1 MHLLTNNC
9 FFTTIMIDF
18 SSFEP
23 LQKFFWIVAC
33 CASLVFIIQTIMT
46 FVGLGTDA
54 DIDAGPMDGSVDSVE
69 NGELSGVFSFRNLI
83 NFLLGYGWAGVLFFN
98 SFEKRWLL
106 QVVAIAVGLLFV
118 LAFVFMF
125 RQVMKLSHDGSFR
138 MSEAV
143 GLKADVYL
151 RIPAAR
157 SGRGKVQVS
166 VKGSVHEIDA
176 MTDSESEIP
185 TGGQVE
191 IVEVLGDDLLLV
203 K

>member
-1 MHLLTNNC
+1 
-9 FFTTIMIDF
+9 
-18 SSFEP
+18 
-23 LQKFFWIVAC
+23 
-33 CASLVFIIQTIMT
+33 MT

-54 DIDAGPMDGSVDSVE
+54 DVDAGPMDSSVDSME
-69 NGELSGVFSFRNLI
+69 DGSLSGVFSFRNLI
-83 NFLLGYGWAGVLFFN
+83 NFLLGYGWAGVLLFDDVA
-98 SFEKRWLL
+98 RGWVL
-106 QVVAIAVGLLFV
+106 QLISIVVGLAFV
-118 LAFVFMF
+118 FAFVFMF
-125 RQVMKLSHDGSFR
+125 RQVMRLSHDGSFK
-138 MSEAV
+138 MNEAI

-166 VKGSVHEIDA
+166 VKGSIHEIDA
-176 MTDSESEIP
+176 VTDSDTEIP

>member
-1 MHLLTNNC
+1 
-9 FFTTIMIDF
+9 MIELF
-18 SSFEP
+18 NSLEP
-23 LQKFFWIVAC
+23 LQKFFWTIAC

-46 FVGLGTDA
+46 FIGLGTDT
-54 DIDAGPMDGSVDSVE
+54 DVDAGPMDGSVDSIE
-69 NGELSGVFSFRNLI
+69 DGALSGVFSFRNLV
-83 NFLLGYGWAGVLFFN
+83 NFLLGYGWAGVLLFDDI
-98 SFEKRWLL
+98 EKRWLL
-106 QVVAIAVGLLFV
+106 QLVAIAVGLLFV

-125 RQVMKLSHDGSFR
+125 RQVMKLSHDGSFK

-166 VKGSVHEIDA
+166 VKGSIHEIDA
-176 MTDSESEIP
+176 VTDNDAEIP

-191 IVEVLGDDLLLV
+191 IVEALGDDLLLV

>member
-1 MHLLTNNC
+1 
-9 FFTTIMIDF
+9 MIELF
-18 SSFEP
+18 NSLEP
-23 LQKFFWIVAC
+23 LQKFFWTIAC

-46 FVGLGTDA
+46 FIGLGTDT
-54 DIDAGPMDGSVDSVE
+54 DVDAGPMDGSVDSME
-69 NGELSGVFSFRNLI
+69 DGALSGVFSFRNLI
-83 NFLLGYGWAGVLFFN
+83 NFLLGYGWAGVLLFDDI
-98 SFEKRWLL
+98 EKRWLL
-106 QVVAIAVGLLFV
+106 QLLAIAVGLLFV

-125 RQVMKLSHDGSFR
+125 RQVMKLSHDGSFKIN
-138 MSEAV
+138 EAV

-176 MTDSESEIP
+176 VTDKDAEIP

>member
-1 MHLLTNNC
+1 
-9 FFTTIMIDF
+9 MIELF
-18 SSFEP
+18 NSLEP
-23 LQKFFWIVAC
+23 LQKFFWTIAC

-46 FVGLGTDA
+46 FIGLGTDA
-54 DIDAGPMDGSVDSVE
+54 DVDAGPMDGSVDSME
-69 NGELSGVFSFRNLI
+69 DGALSGVFSFRNLI
-83 NFLLGYGWAGVLFFN
+83 NFLLGYGWAGVLLFDDI
-98 SFEKRWLL
+98 EKRWLL
-106 QVVAIAVGLLFV
+106 QLLAIAVGLLFV
-118 LAFVFMF
+118 LALVFMF
-125 RQVMKLSHDGSFR
+125 RQVMKLSHDGSFK
-138 MSEAV
+138 MSETV

-157 SGRGKVQVS
+157 SGRGKVQLS

-176 MTDSESEIP
+176 VTDKDAEIP

>member
-1 MHLLTNNC
+1 
-9 FFTTIMIDF
+9 MIELF
-18 SSFEP
+18 NSLEP
-23 LQKFFWIVAC
+23 LQKFFWTIAC

-46 FVGLGTDA
+46 FIGLGTDT
-54 DIDAGPMDGSVDSVE
+54 DVDAGPMDGSVDSIE
-69 NGELSGVFSFRNLI
+69 DGALSGVFSFRNLI
-83 NFLLGYGWAGVLFFN
+83 NFLLGYGWAGVLLFDDI
-98 SFEKRWLL
+98 EKRWLL
-106 QVVAIAVGLLFV
+106 QLLAIAVGLLFV

-125 RQVMKLSHDGSFR
+125 RQVMKLSHDGSFKI
-138 MSEAV
+138 SEAV

-176 MTDSESEIP
+176 VTDKDAEIP

>member
-1 MHLLTNNC
+1 MMDLFNSLE
-9 FFTTIMIDF
+9 
-18 SSFEP
+18 S
-23 LQKFFWIVAC
+23 LQKFFWVVAC

-46 FVGLGTDA
+46 FVGLGTDT
-54 DIDAGPMDGSVDSVE
+54 DVDAGPMDSVDSVE
-69 NGELSGVFSFRNLI
+69 DGSLHGVFSFRNLI
-83 NFLLGYGWAGVLFFN
+83 NFLLGYGWAGVLLFD
-98 SFEKRWLL
+98 SIEKRGLL
-106 QVVAIAVGLLFV
+106 QLVAICVGLAFV

-125 RQVMKLSHDGSFR
+125 RQVMKLSHDGSFQ
-138 MSEAV
+138 MKEAV

-176 MTDSESEIP
+176 VTDSETEIA

>member
-1 MHLLTNNC
+1 
-9 FFTTIMIDF
+9 MIELF
-18 SSFEP
+18 NSLEP
-23 LQKFFWIVAC
+23 LQKFFWTIAC

-46 FVGLGTDA
+46 FIGLGTDA
-54 DIDAGPMDGSVDSVE
+54 DVDAGPMDGSVDSIE
-69 NGELSGVFSFRNLI
+69 DGALSGVFSFRNLV
-83 NFLLGYGWAGVLFFN
+83 NFLLGYGWAGVLLFDDI
-98 SFEKRWLL
+98 EKRWLL
-106 QVVAIAVGLLFV
+106 QLLAIAVGVLFV

-125 RQVMKLSHDGSFR
+125 RQVMKLSHDGSFK
-138 MSEAV
+138 MSETV

-157 SGRGKVQVS
+157 SGRGKVQLS

-176 MTDSESEIP
+176 VTDNDAEIP
-185 TGGQVE
+185 TGGQAE

>member
-1 MHLLTNNC
+1 MIE
-9 FFTTIMIDF
+9 FFN
-18 SSFEP
+18 SLEP
-23 LQKFFWIVAC
+23 LQKFFWTIAC

-46 FVGLGTDA
+46 FIGLGTDA
-54 DIDAGPMDGSVDSVE
+54 DVDAGPMDGSVDSME
-69 NGELSGVFSFRNLI
+69 DGALSGVFSFRNLI
-83 NFLLGYGWAGVLFFN
+83 NFLLGYGWAGVLLFDDI
-98 SFEKRWLL
+98 EKRWLL
-106 QVVAIAVGLLFV
+106 QLLAIAVGVLFV
-118 LAFVFMF
+118 LAFVLMF
-125 RQVMKLSHDGSFR
+125 RQVMKLSHDGSFK
-138 MSEAV
+138 MSETI

-157 SGRGKVQVS
+157 SGRGKVQIS

-176 MTDSESEIP
+176 VTDDDAEIP

>member
-1 MHLLTNNC
+1 
-9 FFTTIMIDF
+9 MIELF
-18 SSFEP
+18 NSLEP
-23 LQKFFWIVAC
+23 LQKFFWTIAC

-46 FVGLGTDA
+46 FIGLGTDA
-54 DIDAGPMDGSVDSVE
+54 DVDAGPMDGSVDSIE
-69 NGELSGVFSFRNLI
+69 DGALSGVFSFRNLV
-83 NFLLGYGWAGVLFFN
+83 NFLLGYGWAGVLLIDDL
-98 SFEKRWLL
+98 EKRWLL
-106 QVVAIAVGLLFV
+106 QLVAIAVGVLFV

-125 RQVMKLSHDGSFR
+125 RQVMKLSHDGSFKIN
-138 MSEAV
+138 EAV

-166 VKGSVHEIDA
+166 VKGSIHEIDA
-176 MTDSESEIP
+176 VTDNDAEIP

-191 IVEVLGDDLLLV
+191 IIEALGDDLLLV

>member
-1 MHLLTNNC
+1 MMDLFNSL
-9 FFTTIMIDF
+9 
-18 SSFEP
+18 EP
-23 LQKFFWIVAC
+23 LQKFFWTIAC

-46 FVGLGTDA
+46 FIGLGTDT
-54 DIDAGPMDGSVDSVE
+54 DVDAGPKDGSVDSME
-69 NGELSGVFSFRNLI
+69 DGALSGVFSFRNLI
-83 NFLLGYGWAGVLFFN
+83 NFLLGYGWAGVLLKDTVEN
-98 SFEKRWLL
+98 GWLL
-106 QVVAIAVGLLFV
+106 QIIAIAVGLLFV

-125 RQVMKLSHDGSFR
+125 RQVMKLSHDGSFK
-138 MSEAV
+138 MQEAV

-166 VKGSVHEIDA
+166 VKGSIHEIDA
-176 MTDSESEIP
+176 VTDNDTEIA

-191 IVEVLGDDLLLV
+191 IVEALGDDLLLV

>member
-1 MHLLTNNC
+1 
-9 FFTTIMIDF
+9 MIEVF
-18 SSFEP
+18 NSLEP

-33 CASLVFIIQTIMT
+33 SASLVFIIQTIMT

-54 DIDAGPMDGSVDSVE
+54 DIDAGPMDSTADAFEDGT
-69 NGELSGVFSFRNLI
+69 LSGVFSFRNLI
-83 NFLLGYGWAGVLFFN
+83 NFLLGYGWAGALLFD
-98 SFEKRWLL
+98 SIEKGWLL
-106 QVVAIAVGLLFV
+106 QIVAIAVGLAFV

-138 MSEAV
+138 MQEAV

-176 MTDSESEIP
+176 VTDSDKEIA
-185 TGGQVE
+185 TGEQVE

>member
-1 MHLLTNNC
+1 
-9 FFTTIMIDF
+9 MIELF
-18 SSFEP
+18 NSLEP
-23 LQKFFWIVAC
+23 LQKFFWTIAC

-46 FVGLGTDA
+46 FIGLGTDA
-54 DIDAGPMDGSVDSVE
+54 DVDAGPMDGSVDSME
-69 NGELSGVFSFRNLI
+69 DGALSGVFSFRNLV
-83 NFLLGYGWAGVLFFN
+83 NFLLGYGWAGVLLFDDL
-98 SFEKRWLL
+98 EKRWLL
-106 QVVAIAVGLLFV
+106 QLVAIAVGVLFV

-125 RQVMKLSHDGSFR
+125 RQIMRLSHDGSFK

-166 VKGSVHEIDA
+166 VKGSIHEIDA
-176 MTDSESEIP
+176 VTDNDAEIP

-191 IVEVLGDDLLLV
+191 IIEALGDDLLLV

>member
-1 MHLLTNNC
+1 MMDLFNSL
-9 FFTTIMIDF
+9 
-18 SSFEP
+18 EP
-23 LQKFFWIVAC
+23 LQKFFWTIAC
-33 CASLVFIIQTIMT
+33 CASLVFIIQTVMT
-46 FVGLGTDA
+46 FIGLGTDT
-54 DIDAGPMDGSVDSVE
+54 DVDAGPMDGSVDSME
-69 NGELSGVFSFRNLI
+69 DGSLSGVFSFRNLV
-83 NFLLGYGWAGVLFFN
+83 NFLLGYGWAGVLLN
-98 SFEKRWLL
+98 DSIDKGWLL
-106 QVVAIAVGLLFV
+106 QLVAIAVGLAFV

-125 RQVMKLSHDGSFR
+125 RQVMKLSHDGCFK

-151 RIPAAR
+151 RIPATR

-176 MTDSESEIP
+176 VTDSDTEIP

>member
-1 MHLLTNNC
+1 
-9 FFTTIMIDF
+9 MIELF
-18 SSFEP
+18 NSLEP
-23 LQKFFWIVAC
+23 LQKFFWTIAC

-46 FVGLGTDA
+46 FIGLGTDT
-54 DIDAGPMDGSVDSVE
+54 DVDAGPMDGSVDSIE
-69 NGELSGVFSFRNLI
+69 DGALSGVFSFRNLV
-83 NFLLGYGWAGVLFFN
+83 NFLLGYGWAGVLLFDDI
-98 SFEKRWLL
+98 EKRWLL
-106 QVVAIAVGLLFV
+106 QLVAIAVGLLFV

-125 RQVMKLSHDGSFR
+125 RQVMKLSHDGSFK
-138 MSEAV
+138 MQETV

-176 MTDSESEIP
+176 VTDSDSEIA
-185 TGGQVE
+185 TGGQVK
-191 IVEVLGDDLLLV
+191 ILEVLGDDLLLV

>member
-1 MHLLTNNC
+1 M
-9 FFTTIMIDF
+9 MDF
-18 SSFEP
+18 MNSLEP

-46 FVGLGTDA
+46 FIGLGTDT
-54 DIDAGPMDGSVDSVE
+54 DVDAGPMDGAVDSVE
-69 NGELSGVFSFRNLI
+69 DGELSGVFSFRNLI
-83 NFLLGYGWAGVLFFN
+83 NFLLGYGWAGVLFFD
-98 SFEKRWLL
+98 SIEKRWLL
-106 QVVAIAVGLLFV
+106 QILAIAVGCVFV

-125 RQVMKLSHDGSFR
+125 RQIMKLSHDGSFR
-138 MSEAV
+138 MDEAV
-143 GLKADVYL
+143 GLSADVYL

-176 MTDSESEIP
+176 VTDSADEIP
-185 TGGQVE
+185 TGGHVK
-191 IVEVLGDDLLLV
+191 ILEVLGDDLLLV

>member
-1 MHLLTNNC
+1 MMDLFNSL
-9 FFTTIMIDF
+9 
-18 SSFEP
+18 EP
-23 LQKFFWIVAC
+23 LQKFFWTIAC
-33 CASLVFIIQTIMT
+33 CASLVFIIQTVMT
-46 FVGLGTDA
+46 FIGLGTDT
-54 DIDAGPMDGSVDSVE
+54 DVDAGPMDGSVDSME
-69 NGELSGVFSFRNLI
+69 DGSLSGVFSFRNLV
-83 NFLLGYGWAGVLFFN
+83 NFLLGYGWAGVLLHD
-98 SFEKRWLL
+98 SIESGLLL

-125 RQVMKLSHDGSFR
+125 RQVMKLSHDGSFK

-176 MTDSESEIP
+176 MTDNTEEIA
-185 TGGQVE
+185 TGAQVK
-191 IVEVLGDDLLLV
+191 IVKVLGDDLLLV
-203 K
+203 E

>member
-1 MHLLTNNC
+1 MMYLFNSL
-9 FFTTIMIDF
+9 
-18 SSFEP
+18 EP
-23 LQKFFWIVAC
+23 LQKFFWTIAC

-46 FVGLGTDA
+46 FIGLGTDA
-54 DIDAGPMDGSVDSVE
+54 DVDAGPMDGSVDSME
-69 NGELSGVFSFRNLI
+69 DGARSGVFSVRNLI
-83 NFLLGYGWAGVLFFN
+83 NFLLGYGWAGVLLFDDI
-98 SFEKRWLL
+98 EKRWLL
-106 QVVAIAVGLLFV
+106 QLLAIAVGLLFV

-125 RQVMKLSHDGSFR
+125 RQVMKLSHDGSFK
-138 MSEAV
+138 MSETV

-157 SGRGKVQVS
+157 SGRGKVQLS

-176 MTDSESEIP
+176 VTDNDAEIP

>member
-1 MHLLTNNC
+1 MMDLFNSL
-9 FFTTIMIDF
+9 
-18 SSFEP
+18 EP
-23 LQKFFWIVAC
+23 LQKFFWTIAC
-33 CASLVFIIQTIMT
+33 CASLVFIIQTVMT
-46 FVGLGTDA
+46 FVGLGTDT
-54 DIDAGPMDGSVDSVE
+54 DVDAGPMDGSVDSME
-69 NGELSGVFSFRNLI
+69 DGALSGVFSFRNLV
-83 NFLLGYGWAGVLFFN
+83 NFLLGYGWAGVLLHD
-98 SFEKRWLL
+98 SIEKGWLL
-106 QVVAIAVGLLFV
+106 QLLAIAVGLVFV

-138 MSEAV
+138 MQEAV

-176 MTDSESEIP
+176 MTDNETEIA
-185 TGGQVE
+185 TGGQVQ
-191 IVEVLGDDLLLV
+191 IVDVLGDDLLLV

>member
-1 MHLLTNNC
+1 
-9 FFTTIMIDF
+9 MIELF
-18 SSFEP
+18 NSLEP
-23 LQKFFWIVAC
+23 LQKFFWTIAC

-46 FVGLGTDA
+46 FIGLGTDA
-54 DIDAGPMDGSVDSVE
+54 DVDAGPMDGSVDSIE
-69 NGELSGVFSFRNLI
+69 DGALSGVFSFRNLV
-83 NFLLGYGWAGVLFFN
+83 NFLLGYGWAGVLLFDDV
-98 SFEKRWLL
+98 EKRWLL
-106 QVVAIAVGLLFV
+106 QLVAIAVGLLFV

-125 RQVMKLSHDGSFR
+125 RQVMKLSHDGSFK
-138 MSEAV
+138 MSETV

-166 VKGSVHEIDA
+166 VKGSIHEIDA
-176 MTDSESEIP
+176 VTDNDAEIP

>member
-1 MHLLTNNC
+1 
-9 FFTTIMIDF
+9 MIELF
-18 SSFEP
+18 NSLEP
-23 LQKFFWIVAC
+23 LQKFFWTIAC

-46 FVGLGTDA
+46 FIGLGTDA
-54 DIDAGPMDGSVDSVE
+54 DVDAGPMDGSVDSME
-69 NGELSGVFSFRNLI
+69 DGALSGVFSFRNLI
-83 NFLLGYGWAGVLFFN
+83 NFLLGYGWAGVLLFDDI
-98 SFEKRWLL
+98 EKRWLL
-106 QVVAIAVGLLFV
+106 QLLAIAVGLLFV

-125 RQVMKLSHDGSFR
+125 RQVMKLSHDGSFK
-138 MSEAV
+138 MSETV

-157 SGRGKVQVS
+157 SGRRKVQLS

-176 MTDSESEIP
+176 VTDNDAEIP

>member
-1 MHLLTNNC
+1 MIELFNALL
-9 FFTTIMIDF
+9 
-18 SSFEP
+18 P
-23 LQKFFWIVAC
+23 LQKFLWTIAG

-46 FVGLGTDA
+46 FVGLGTDT
-54 DIDAGPMDGSVDSVE
+54 DIDAGPMDGSVDSME
-69 NGELSGVFSFRNLI
+69 DGSLNGVFSFRNLI
-83 NFLLGYGWAGVLFFN
+83 NFLLGYGWAGVLLFDDIA
-98 SFEKRWLL
+98 RGWLL
-106 QVVAIAVGLLFV
+106 QLISIVVGLAFV

-125 RQVMKLSHDGSFR
+125 RQVMKLSHDGSFK
-138 MSEAV
+138 MQEAV

-166 VKGSVHEIDA
+166 VKGSIHEIDA
-176 MTDSESEIP
+176 VTDNDAEIP
-185 TGGQVE
+185 TGGQAE